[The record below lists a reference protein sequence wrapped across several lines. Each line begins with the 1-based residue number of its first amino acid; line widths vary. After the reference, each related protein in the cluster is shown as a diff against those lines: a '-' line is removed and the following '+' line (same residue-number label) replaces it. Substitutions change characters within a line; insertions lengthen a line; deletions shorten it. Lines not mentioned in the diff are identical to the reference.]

1 MDFIKDKVV
10 LVGGS
15 FNPPTLAHKQMI
27 KELMKYHPKKILIV
41 PNGNQYNVSFVN
53 KTLIEFNDR
62 KNMCNL
68 MMKDLDVDYEVLDIE
83 NTRSFKG
90 SYYTLQELN
99 HPTFIMGSDCLES
112 LHKWIKYEELV
123 EENKFVVF
131 SRSLEIEKMKSLLE
145 EDEYLKSK
153 ISHFEFLKMN
163 LPNVSSSLFRSTKDS
178 SLVDKLVYEYIIKNN
193 LYEVKH
199 D

>member
-10 LVGGS
+10 LIGGS

-27 KELMKYHPKKILIV
+27 KEIMKFNPKKILIV

-62 KNMCNL
+62 LNMCNL
-68 MMKDLDVDYEVLDIE
+68 MMQDLNVDYEVLDIE
-83 NTRSFKG
+83 NQRSFKG

-99 HPTFIMGSDCLES
+99 HPTFIMGSDCLET
-112 LHKWIKYEELV
+112 LHKWINFKALV
-123 EENKFVVF
+123 NENKFVVF
-131 SRSLEIEKMKSLLE
+131 SRTLEVSDMLKLIE
-145 EDEYLKSK
+145 EDE
-153 ISHFEFLKMN
+153 FLKDKIN
-163 LPNVSSSLFRSTKDS
+163 HFQFLKLDLPNVSSSLFRNTLDS
-178 SLVDKLVYEYIIKNN
+178 SLVDKLVFDYIVKNN
-193 LYEVKH
+193 LYEVNH